1 MCRRHRTKGL
11 RTILLKLGIVERL
24 CYRPTK
30 LSLGFLNWLP
40 ICFSLIK
47 KVILIRLMLWGL
59 LMMLLILFERFLF
72 ALSFGLI
79 FLCLYNI
86 KVDAGQW
93 QWRWQSEVKAWR
105 EKRVKRSKYGKKS
118 VAWMRGPIS
127 KLDNYVTIDGVIMK
141 TRYKS
146 GLLTDPVQ
154 VNVKGARMKI
164 KRRARTEHDYEISFR
179 TMYCYYVKRRMYT

>member
-86 KVDAGQW
+86 KGWWRLMLDNGNGGGSQRSESLTHNKLGESLEGEAGQTEQVRKEKRGVDA
-93 QWRWQSEVKAWR
+93 
-105 EKRVKRSKYGKKS
+105 
-118 VAWMRGPIS
+118 
-127 KLDNYVTIDGVIMK
+127 
-141 TRYKS
+141 
-146 GLLTDPVQ
+146 
-154 VNVKGARMKI
+154 
-164 KRRARTEHDYEISFR
+164 RTN
-179 TMYCYYVKRRMYT
+179 

>member
-86 KVDAGQW
+86 KVIYLH
-93 QWRWQSEVKAWR
+93 S
-105 EKRVKRSKYGKKS
+105 
-118 VAWMRGPIS
+118 
-127 KLDNYVTIDGVIMK
+127 
-141 TRYKS
+141 S
-146 GLLTDPVQ
+146 GLHPTSDNKHPYLSST
-154 VNVKGARMKI
+154 K
-164 KRRARTEHDYEISFR
+164 S
-179 TMYCYYVKRRMYT
+179 